1 MSTQVAV
8 EQKVSVIELLNKFL
22 SAYCLANKSADA
34 RDSFMAIAAI
44 ATAAQRALAVPE
56 PERTALCQLLS
67 QIFGGLG
74 QLRWREVDFPIQTT
88 MMSQTYANMFTEN
101 NVRDDDK
108 HRVLIESL
116 FTFLALMQENPEYAK
131 EAVLRGI
138 VADSIQNLTTPAL
151 APELNYRANTLK
163 IFNPGD
169 VAAIDLNPLE
179 IVIYRGELL
188 GGGFGPELW
197 GLAYLSEDEK
207 AHVLL
212 ETGEYVCVPSVSLT
226 LAVTKDYDT
235 SELPPYLLACAKL
248 FMPILLSQVGP
259 SNAQEIADRL
269 DKNFGNFTA
278 SPHLCVTTIDEL
290 SCCETVIDRARWA
303 SHDTADGAM
312 KLIDVPDADLRVV
325 VTAQQSSIRPYI
337 TATLVKPSDS
347 KILMRLDTPREFTAR
362 GVYLFPLNGQS
373 TVLIVV

>member
-1 MSTQVAV
+1 MSTQAAV
-8 EQKVSVIELLNKFL
+8 EQKVSVVESLNKFL
-22 SAYCLANKSADA
+22 SAYCLANKSADT
-34 RDSFMAIAAI
+34 RDSFMAIAAVV
-44 ATAAQRALAVPE
+44 AAAQRTLAVQE
-56 PERTALCQLLS
+56 PERTSLCQLLS
-67 QIFGGLG
+67 QIFAGLG
-74 QLRWREVDFPIQTT
+74 QLRWREVDFPIQSTIT
-88 MMSQTYANMFTEN
+88 SQTYANMFTEN
-101 NVRDDDK
+101 NVRDNDK

-116 FTFLALMQENPEYAK
+116 FAFLALMQENPDYAK

-138 VADSIQNLTTPAL
+138 VADSIQSLTTPAL

-169 VAAIDLNPLE
+169 VAAIDVSPLE

-188 GGGFGPELW
+188 GGGFGPERW

-212 ETGEYVCVPSVSLT
+212 ETGEYVCVPSMSLT

-235 SELPPYLLACAKL
+235 SELPPYLLACAKI
-248 FMPILLSQVGP
+248 FVPILLSQVGP
-259 SNAQEIADRL
+259 ENAQEITERL

-278 SPHLCVTTIDEL
+278 APHLCVTTIDEL

-312 KLIDVPDADLRVV
+312 KLIDVPNADLRVV

-337 TATLVKPSDS
+337 PATLFKPSDG

-373 TVLIVV
+373 TVLLVV